1 MQHIDHGVFT
11 FVYDTNFG
19 MKTMGKNKICTILM
33 PLLCWNFFFIQCSY
47 TQLKFY
53 TGKVK

>member
-19 MKTMGKNKICTILM
+19 MKTMGKNKICTILI
-33 PLLCWNFFFIQCSY
+33 PLLCWNFFLFSVVTHSSSS
-47 TQLKFY
+47 TQEK
-53 TGKVK
+53 